1 MEEDNNYHENSNN
14 NHHLSIIDEKP
25 ELTTLLE
32 DSNMQNDDESLL
44 SKKIISK
51 LSKGYTFY
59 TVIKVLSY
67 SINETSLIL
76 PYCLRRLGIIPFF
89 LFLII
94 FSLSSL
100 YIFYLLIDIIVKK
113 NLFSDYHKKIQEKTN
128 KIFNILYYIVNIIY
142 NILILIFENYLYLSL
157 CQKILSFF
165 GIDISYK
172 FYIKII
178 ILSISFLIIEFPFS
192 FIKFFQKPDLLY
204 FLITF
209 LIIVLNIIALFIMI
223 FDKSDDDITLIKF
236 KAFEGISKDYFTCF
250 SIIMTII
257 GWQNKIS
264 NQLESF
270 KIKTTKRFYKVIYL
284 FFIYQSILIIF
295 ICFVSAPLISDKGDA
310 IIFLLDYKNLNLAH
324 LLIIQIMA
332 IIFCFVIH
340 IIIAHHINLIQENF
354 CLIVSLILC
363 QNQENDFK
371 LNKILYICF
380 NFFILFVSNVL
391 SLIINDISIIII
403 LYGGIF
409 STLINYLFP
418 TIMYFMMV
426 SKNSLAIWFGW
437 LITFI
442 IISFGIMA
450 LAFKILL

>member
-128 KIFNILYYIVNIIY
+128 KIINILYYIVNIIY
-142 NILILIFENYLYLSL
+142 NILILIFENYL
-157 CQKILSFF
+157 
-165 GIDISYK
+165 
-172 FYIKII
+172 
-178 ILSISFLIIEFPFS
+178 
-192 FIKFFQKPDLLY
+192 PDLLY

-209 LIIVLNIIALFIMI
+209 LIIVLNIIALFIII

-380 NFFILFVSNVL
+380 NFFILFVSNVI

>member
-128 KIFNILYYIVNIIY
+128 KIINILYYIANIIY

-178 ILSISFLIIEFPFS
+178 ILSI
-192 FIKFFQKPDLLY
+192 
-204 FLITF
+204 
-209 LIIVLNIIALFIMI
+209 
-223 FDKSDDDITLIKF
+223 
-236 KAFEGISKDYFTCF
+236 
-250 SIIMTII
+250 
-257 GWQNKIS
+257 
-264 NQLESF
+264 
-270 KIKTTKRFYKVIYL
+270 
-284 FFIYQSILIIF
+284 
-295 ICFVSAPLISDKGDA
+295 
-310 IIFLLDYKNLNLAH
+310 
-324 LLIIQIMA
+324 
-332 IIFCFVIH
+332 
-340 IIIAHHINLIQENF
+340 INNNF
-354 CLIVSLILC
+354 
-363 QNQENDFK
+363 
-371 LNKILYICF
+371 
-380 NFFILFVSNVL
+380 
-391 SLIINDISIIII
+391 
-403 LYGGIF
+403 
-409 STLINYLFP
+409 
-418 TIMYFMMV
+418 
-426 SKNSLAIWFGW
+426 
-437 LITFI
+437 
-442 IISFGIMA
+442 
-450 LAFKILL
+450 